1 MASIQRDNI
10 PNDPQAWAINQVTK
24 NPDYL
29 WKDIIPNGE
38 DQLKNY
44 GDFFN
49 ERKILRKKYRFD
61 PKNIKKKKLLK
72 QKYGVDFFESLEIA
86 VRHNATLNGELPVC
100 HRFLHFGEIILLFP
114 KRTIC
119 ILLLLGHTIGKLLAP
134 L

>member
-1 MASIQRDNI
+1 MLLASIQRDNI

-61 PKNIKKKKLLK
+61 PKKYKKEKIIKAKIW
-72 QKYGVDFFESLEIA
+72 S
-86 VRHNATLNGELPVC
+86 
-100 HRFLHFGEIILLFP
+100 
-114 KRTIC
+114 
-119 ILLLLGHTIGKLLAP
+119 
-134 L
+134 